1 MSSCLLALLCR
12 SLSFR
17 IGRFCSSGLG
27 LVGLGLGLVGLGLG
41 LVGLG
46 LGLGLGL
53 VGLLRAVS
61 SGRCS

>member
-41 LVGLG
+41 LGLG
-46 LGLGLGL
+46 LGGGASE
-53 VGLLRAVS
+53 VAVT
-61 SGRCS
+61 GAEPLA